1 MGKGVVAAAIRLGY
15 NTPLLCR
22 TLPLRYDATQHQE
35 PLNVAAKKPVKK
47 TARTVAKSVAKKVV
61 KTAAKA
67 KPAAKSLKKPARPAA
82 RKSVKPAAKKPAAKK
97 TVAKK
102 PAARKPVAKKVLA
115 KHQSKTAKKPIAK
128 KVVAKKPAAKPQ
140 ARHVPVKAKG
150 RVEAHVAVK
159 KSVAKP
165 AAVAAGSV
173 KPHVAHPT
181 PATAPVAGAARKSK
195 NAKQQAVAPVKP
207 APAPPPPAVRPQ
219 GARAKAVVRNNVPE
233 KVIPIVA
240 VQTGVVLPKGYKP
253 TGKES
258 YMNANQMEYFRQRL
272 LSWRADLVEESKQ
285 TIENLKE
292 EVRDVGDEAERATRE
307 TENSLELRTRDRYRK
322 LIGKIDDALKR
333 IDDGIYG
340 YCVDTGD
347 EIGLER
353 LEARLTAERTI
364 DAQERW
370 EHRQKQMGD

>member
-1 MGKGVVAAAIRLGY
+1 VAR
-15 NTPLLCR
+15 P
-22 TLPLRYDATQHQE
+22 
-35 PLNVAAKKPVKK
+35 
-47 TARTVAKSVAKKVV
+47 
-61 KTAAKA
+61 AKA
-67 KPAAKSLKKPARPAA
+67 AEKAVATKPAAIVKPARPA
-82 RKSVKPAAKKPAAKK
+82 
-97 TVAKK
+97 VAK
-102 PAARKPVAKKVLA
+102 
-115 KHQSKTAKKPIAK
+115 T
-128 KVVAKKPAAKPQ
+128 
-140 ARHVPVKAKG
+140 PVKA
-150 RVEAHVAVK
+150 AP
-159 KSVAKP
+159 VAKP
-165 AAVAAGSV
+165 AAAPANKV
-173 KPHVAHPT
+173 
-181 PATAPVAGAARKSK
+181 ATAPVA
-195 NAKQQAVAPVKP
+195 APVSAKKGKA
-207 APAPPPPAVRPQ
+207 APAPQPIAAEPVAPAPAVRPQ

-233 KVIPIVA
+233 KVIPIQA
-240 VQTGVVLPKGYKP
+240 VPTGVILPKGYKP
-253 TGKES
+253 SSKES